1 MVKEQNY
8 GYSFS
13 PFRFV
18 LIHPLRFARPPVPGG
33 QLANAASL
41 LAKHLSVYSVPL
53 RQGDEERSDGGGG

>member
-18 LIHPLRFARPPVPGG
+18 LIHPLRFA
-33 QLANAASL
+33 
-41 LAKHLSVYSVPL
+41 PL
-53 RQGDEERSDGGGG
+53 RVQRRTG